1 MKKVNNF
8 LDFFV
13 FLVYIGLAMKNIIKN
28 IIFSAEQ
35 DGIKRVKIDMYYPD
49 CRYRGFLSTGFSMT
63 YQIHALEELL
73 ERLFVHKEY
82 TRGLELK
89 SDGTS
94 SYAIFFRMNDQHW
107 AKIKTKTFFNIL
119 EDYLENFAKTELVF

>member
-1 MKKVNNF
+1 MYNV
-8 LDFFV
+8 
-13 FLVYIGLAMKNIIKN
+13 LAMKDTIKN
-28 IIFSAEQ
+28 IVFCAEQ
-35 DGIKRVKIDMYYPD
+35 DGIKRVKIDMFYLD

-94 SYAIFFRMNDQHW
+94 SYSIFFRMNDNHW
-107 AKIKTKTFFNIL
+107 AKIKSKAFYNIL
-119 EDYLENFAKTELVF
+119 EDYLENFNKTEIVF

>member
-1 MKKVNNF
+1 M
-8 LDFFV
+8 
-13 FLVYIGLAMKNIIKN
+13 YIGLAMKDTIKN

-35 DGIKRVKIDMYYPD
+35 DGIKRVKIDMFYLD

-73 ERLFVHKEY
+73 ERLHDHKEY

-94 SYAIFFRMNDQHW
+94 SYAIFFRMNDHHW
-107 AKIKTKTFFNIL
+107 AKIKTKAFFNIL
-119 EDYLENFAKTELVF
+119 EDYLENFNKTELVF